1 VVSETKMTD
10 EKLFL
15 GVDVAKDH
23 LDLAWSDGKVE
34 RVPNQPD
41 AVADVSRRA
50 LESKVALVV
59 MEATGGLEQLALLT
73 LYRAGVPTVAVN
85 PRQVRD
91 FAKALGKLAKTD
103 GIDAR
108 VLCDFAARVRPE
120 VRVIPDDDVLELDE
134 MLRRRQQVIEMMTM
148 EKNRLRLATKKPIR
162 RSLQEN
168 IHFLSKQLKKLD
180 QDIDDRMNKTPVWKA
195 QVELLSSVP
204 GVGRVTAQKLAIAM
218 PELGKLDRKQIAA
231 LVGVAPLNCDSGQ
244 HQGKRSCWGGRADV
258 RAVLYMA
265 ALVGSRFNPLLRSV
279 YRRLVAAGKPKK
291 VAIVACMRKLI
302 VILNAIARDQTP
314 WHALPAQT

>member
-1 VVSETKMTD
+1 MD

-15 GVDVAKDH
+15 GIDVAKDH
-23 LDLAWSDGKVE
+23 LDVAWSDGRVE
-34 RVPNQPD
+34 RLPNQQD
-41 AVADVSRRA
+41 AVAELARRVLA
-50 LESKVALVV
+50 SQVALVV
-59 MEATGGLEQLALLT
+59 MEATGGFEQIALLT
-73 LYRAGVPTVAVN
+73 LYRAGVPCVAVN

-108 VLCDFAARVRPE
+108 VLCDFAQRVRPE
-120 VRVIPDDDVLELDE
+120 VRVIPDDAVLELDE
-134 MLRRRQQVIEMMTM
+134 MLRRRQQVIEMITM

-168 IHFLSKQLKKLD
+168 IHFLGKQLKKLD
-180 QDIDDRMNKTPVWKA
+180 DDIDDRMNNTPIWKA
-195 QVELLSSVP
+195 QVDLLSSVP

-218 PELGKLDRKQIAA
+218 PELGQLDRKQIAA

-265 ALVGSRFNPLLRSV
+265 ALVGSRFNPILRSV

-314 WHALPAQT
+314 WHALPAGT